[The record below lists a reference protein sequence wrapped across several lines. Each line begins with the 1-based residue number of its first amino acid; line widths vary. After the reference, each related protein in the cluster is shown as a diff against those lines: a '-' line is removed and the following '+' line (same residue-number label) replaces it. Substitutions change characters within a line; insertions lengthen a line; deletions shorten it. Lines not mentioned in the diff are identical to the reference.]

1 MVQIS
6 VLLAFHKA
14 SPYLEEAV
22 LSILNQS
29 FSDFEL
35 ILVNDRASD
44 SALSCARRLSTTD
57 ARVQILDS
65 DTEGLSG
72 SLNFALRRS
81 RGEFIARLDAD
92 DLMVK
97 SRLEKQLS
105 HMHQKPDLVCLGSQV
120 RYFGASTV
128 RRLSRLPLND
138 WQIRNEVLISNPMAH
153 PSLLIRKEALQE
165 IGGYRN
171 EFGLA
176 QDYEMIS
183 RLLEVGRFEN
193 LAEPLTHYRIHQDQI
208 SSQLGAGKLP
218 YELTVI
224 RNLAFGSS
232 SAENEFDLEDF
243 LASETP
249 EFLFLEKLTK
259 VSNRAKAIL
268 CLRFLMEEHSSYQKS
283 INLVRALWY
292 SKRFTLAIL
301 ISKIVTALKLLPMN
315 WINSGPVKSSR
326 QTPQNDI

>member
-6 VLLAFHKA
+6 VLLAFHKD

-22 LSILNQS
+22 RSILNQS

-44 SALSCARRLSTTD
+44 SALYCARRVSTKD
-57 ARVQILDS
+57 ARVLILDS

-97 SRLEKQLS
+97 SRLEKQLKR
-105 HMHQKPDLVCLGSQV
+105 MHQEPVLVCLGTQV
-120 RYFGASTV
+120 RYFGASTGQ
-128 RRLSRLPLND
+128 RLSRLPLSD
-138 WQIRNEVLISNPMAH
+138 WQIRTEVLISNPMAH

-171 EFGLA
+171 EFEVA

-183 RLLEVGRFEN
+183 RLLEIGRFEN
-193 LAEPLTHYRIHQDQI
+193 LAEPLTHYRIHPDQI
-208 SSQLGAGKLP
+208 TSQLGRGRLP
-218 YELTVI
+218 YELTVVEK
-224 RNLAFGSS
+224 LALGSS
-232 SAENEFDLEDF
+232 GAENTDNLGEFLT
-243 LASETP
+243 SETP
-249 EFLFLEKLTK
+249 ELLFLEKLTK
-259 VSNRAKAIL
+259 VSKRAKATL
-268 CLRFLMEEHSSYQKS
+268 CMRLLMEERSSYEKS
-283 INLVRALWY
+283 IHLFKALWY
-292 SKRFTLAIL
+292 ANRFTLTVVF
-301 ISKIVTALKLLPMN
+301 SKLVTVLKLWL
-315 WINSGPVKSSR
+315 INRFHSGAS
-326 QTPQNDI
+326 N